1 MATTAPALARP
12 LPGARR
18 VSGASRRPAPPPPRR
33 PFSRTAAASLDE
45 HAGVVVDDAL
55 DGDDASPSR
64 APSREDPSAEALD
77 AEARDLLQ
85 WPELSAQVRAFTA
98 TTLGA
103 RACAPALPLGAS
115 PEHSARLLAETTAA
129 VRLRRAGGFRRDVFE
144 GTRDIRAFVA
154 GARRGRVLSGSSLA
168 DIATTCAACAAVW
181 DSIDGA
187 TDPERR
193 PGEDALDEDARI
205 LAPLRDLAAP
215 LASIPEAIAP
225 EIRRC
230 LVIPGG
236 NVADEASESLRAIR
250 EERRETERTLRAKLS
265 DVARFLAS
273 KNFAER
279 AQVVTRLGREC
290 VPLKAGA
297 QSEIDGV
304 VLGASGSGATVFKEP
319 ADCVPLNN
327 RLAELAAEEDAEVER
342 VLRRLTALVV
352 EGSASEA
359 ASEAAGS
366 GRGADAL
373 ERATEA
379 LANVDLAAA
388 RASHAEW
395 LGASAPTLADPDDDD
410 RAPALPGMRH
420 PLLLEPS
427 LAPLP
432 RGGKVGAEET
442 TQGWEED
449 GEVESDDESSES
461 SESSAASAS
470 TVVPVDFVVPAGASL
485 VAITGPNTGGK
496 TASIKAL
503 GLGLLMAR
511 AGLHLPTDPGEEAVV
526 PWTERVLA
534 DLGDAQTLD
543 LEGGLSTFSAHLAR
557 LRSILRA
564 TRETNAARRGE
575 TNANASS
582 RVVVLLDEPGGG
594 TDPAEGAALAVAVL
608 RASAKEARLT
618 VATSHY
624 EEVKALAGGTQTL
637 LEEGEEA
644 NEGSG
649 TTRVTRMEGAF
660 NAAVEFDAE
669 TLRPTYRLLWGAS
682 GESNALAIARGLGL
696 APDLVDAATRRWER
710 NKRSQS
716 GGSSRGGG
724 SGPSGSESLDA
735 EAEELRAAL
744 EAERATQEARLAA
757 ARGALERAEALRAE
771 VAERGAAMLDLRTR
785 LFLEDAEERA
795 AEALRG
801 AAEALEAVDDIDALD
816 DAARAFLPPGW
827 DLDERGDAVV
837 ASAGAGA
844 RRAWTPSVGAVVVV
858 RQLGGAEA
866 EVVGVDEDAGE
877 VVVRMGGITT
887 RAPLAGVRPA

>member
-1 MATTAPALARP
+1 M
-12 LPGARR
+12 
-18 VSGASRRPAPPPPRR
+18 
-33 PFSRTAAASLDE
+33 
-45 HAGVVVDDAL
+45 
-55 DGDDASPSR
+55 
-64 APSREDPSAEALD
+64 
-77 AEARDLLQ
+77 
-85 WPELSAQVRAFTA
+85 
-98 TTLGA
+98 
-103 RACAPALPLGAS
+103 
-115 PEHSARLLAETTAA
+115 
-129 VRLRRAGGFRRDVFE
+129 
-144 GTRDIRAFVA
+144 
-154 GARRGRVLSGSSLA
+154 
-168 DIATTCAACAAVW
+168 
-181 DSIDGA
+181 
-187 TDPERR
+187 
-193 PGEDALDEDARI
+193 
-205 LAPLRDLAAP
+205 
-215 LASIPEAIAP
+215 
-225 EIRRC
+225 
-230 LVIPGG
+230 
-236 NVADEASESLRAIR
+236 
-250 EERRETERTLRAKLS
+250 
-265 DVARFLAS
+265 
-273 KNFAER
+273 
-279 AQVVTRLGREC
+279 
-290 VPLKAGA
+290 
-297 QSEIDGV
+297 
-304 VLGASGSGATVFKEP
+304 
-319 ADCVPLNN
+319 
-327 RLAELAAEEDAEVER
+327 
-342 VLRRLTALVV
+342 
-352 EGSASEA
+352 
-359 ASEAAGS
+359 
-366 GRGADAL
+366 
-373 ERATEA
+373 
-379 LANVDLAAA
+379 
-388 RASHAEW
+388 
-395 LGASAPTLADPDDDD
+395 
-410 RAPALPGMRH
+410 
-420 PLLLEPS
+420 
-427 LAPLP
+427 
-432 RGGKVGAEET
+432 
-442 TQGWEED
+442 
-449 GEVESDDESSES
+449 
-461 SESSAASAS
+461 
-470 TVVPVDFVVPAGASL
+470 VPVDFVVPAGASL

-575 TNANASS
+575 TCANASS

-624 EEVKALAGGTQTL
+624 EEVKALAGGTQTQTL
-637 LEEGEEA
+637 LEEGQEA

-649 TTRVTRMEGAF
+649 ITRVTRMEGAF

-710 NKRSQS
+710 NKRS
-716 GGSSRGGG
+716 GKL
-724 SGPSGSESLDA
+724 SGPSGSESESLDA

-887 RAPLAGVRPA
+887 RAPLAGVRLG

>member
-1 MATTAPALARP
+1 MERDAQEAAVHPCRDVAADVIRCETGCDTRMDEIMFADIDAGKGACWGNTCMATDTIAEVQRRQLNQGQTEIENPL
-12 LPGARR
+12 LPG
-18 VSGASRRPAPPPPRR
+18 
-33 PFSRTAAASLDE
+33 
-45 HAGVVVDDAL
+45 
-55 DGDDASPSR
+55 
-64 APSREDPSAEALD
+64 
-77 AEARDLLQ
+77 Q
-85 WPELSAQVRAFTA
+85 
-98 TTLGA
+98 GA
-103 RACAPALPLGAS
+103 RAPVTHDELEECAS
-115 PEHSARLLAETTAA
+115 VAA
-129 VRLRRAGGFRRDVFE
+129 FE
-144 GTRDIRAFVA
+144 Q
-154 GARRGRVLSGSSLA
+154 
-168 DIATTCAACAAVW
+168 
-181 DSIDGA
+181 
-187 TDPERR
+187 P
-193 PGEDALDEDARI
+193 
-205 LAPLRDLAAP
+205 
-215 LASIPEAIAP
+215 
-225 EIRRC
+225 
-230 LVIPGG
+230 
-236 NVADEASESLRAIR
+236 
-250 EERRETERTLRAKLS
+250 
-265 DVARFLAS
+265 
-273 KNFAER
+273 
-279 AQVVTRLGREC
+279 
-290 VPLKAGA
+290 
-297 QSEIDGV
+297 
-304 VLGASGSGATVFKEP
+304 
-319 ADCVPLNN
+319 
-327 RLAELAAEEDAEVER
+327 
-342 VLRRLTALVV
+342 
-352 EGSASEA
+352 
-359 ASEAAGS
+359 
-366 GRGADAL
+366 
-373 ERATEA
+373 
-379 LANVDLAAA
+379 
-388 RASHAEW
+388 
-395 LGASAPTLADPDDDD
+395 
-410 RAPALPGMRH
+410 
-420 PLLLEPS
+420 
-427 LAPLP
+427 
-432 RGGKVGAEET
+432 
-442 TQGWEED
+442 
-449 GEVESDDESSES
+449 DESSES